1 VKPALTP
8 DALHGIARDLVT
20 AIEPHSEA
28 DPAAL
33 LFDFLA
39 EFVNAVG
46 SEPHFRVGG
55 AAHRARLFVVIVG
68 RTARARK
75 GQAHAEIETVMRLAD
90 PIWHERTNVTGLST
104 GEGLIAALA
113 DPTGDE
119 PPRDRRLM
127 IYEPEFA
134 KVLKVATRE
143 GNILSPTLRQAWD
156 TGTLSVI
163 TKSQPLKATGT
174 HIGVVGNITTEE
186 LRAHL
191 GGIDIANGM
200 ANRHLWVAAERSKVL
215 PHGGNPNA
223 DYFDRLGYR
232 VANALASAR
241 NIGQMHRDND
251 ATKLWSD
258 LYHQIADNDLPGLY
272 GALTARAEAQVL
284 RLSMAYALLDG
295 TDTITEQHVRSGWA
309 AWQYADASVTYIFGD
324 DTGDPVQER
333 ILTALAKNPESGLSR
348 TAISDLFGRNLSR
361 RELDRA
367 VDALVDAE
375 RIEVVVDRT
384 GSRGRPR
391 ELIFLRTN
399 EKNETNEESK
409 EERNVA

>member
-1 VKPALTP
+1 VKPTLSP
-8 DALHGIARDLVT
+8 DALHGIARDVVT
-20 AIEPHSEA
+20 TIEPHSEA

-33 LFDFLA
+33 FFDFLA
-39 EFVNAVG
+39 EFVNVVG
-46 SEPHFRVGG
+46 PEPYFPVGG
-55 AAHRARLFVVIVG
+55 AVHRARLFVVIVG

-75 GQAHAEIETVMRLAD
+75 GQAHAEIEKVMRLAD

-113 DPTGDE
+113 DPTEDE

-163 TKSQPLKATGT
+163 TRVQPLKATGT
-174 HIGVVGNITTEE
+174 HIGLVGNITTEE

-191 GGIDIANGM
+191 GGIDVANGM

-223 DYFDRLGYR
+223 DYFEWLGAR
-232 VANALASAR
+232 VADALEAAGHVR
-241 NIGQMHRDND
+241 QMYRDKAAAD
-251 ATKLWSD
+251 LWAD
-258 LYHQIADNDLPGLY
+258 LYQELADNDLPGLY

-295 TDTITEQHVRSGWA
+295 TATITVQHVQSAWA

-324 DTGDPVQER
+324 DSGDPVQER
-333 ILTALAKNPESGLSR
+333 ILKALVSEPGTGLSR

-367 VDALVDAE
+367 VSALVDAD
-375 RIEVVVDRT
+375 RVEVVIDRT
-384 GSRGRPR
+384 GQRGRPR
-391 ELIFLRTN
+391 EVIFLRDN
-399 EKNETNEESK
+399 NETNESNET
-409 EERNVA
+409 EAA